1 MKSLAAL
8 YSTRV
13 SFFAGRAEVAGIK
26 TAIAAVQFL
35 DDFRAF
41 GRILLF
47 KLVAAGQLMARVAQ
61 WTGTASPLVG
71 KDFVCSLGFSSGG
84 ETPMRTKYSAMETSS
99 SQESKSITFGKR
111 SRMW

>member
-13 SFFAGRAEVAGIK
+13 SLFAGRAEVAGIK

-71 KDFVCSLGFSSGG
+71 KDFRGESLLPFLLTILYLRLFFGFF
-84 ETPMRTKYSAMETSS
+84 
-99 SQESKSITFGKR
+99 FG
-111 SRMW
+111 W